1 MNVKDQLLGTSTAK
15 NEVVTEPPLQA
26 AVKDGMAEP

>member
-1 MNVKDQLLGTSTAK
+1 MNVKDQMLWTSTVK
-15 NEVVTEPPLQA
+15 KEVVTEPPLKA